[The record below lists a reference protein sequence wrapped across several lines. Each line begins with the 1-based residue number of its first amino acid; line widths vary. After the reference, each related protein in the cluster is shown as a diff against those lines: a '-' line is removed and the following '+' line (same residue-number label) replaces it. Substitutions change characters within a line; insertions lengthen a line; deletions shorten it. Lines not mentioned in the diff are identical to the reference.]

1 MHTVQFTKGLKRNKE
16 TKEGRIW
23 LFLSDCLSRD
33 LNLWLFS
40 KFMVLRISDS
50 DCNLHH
56 HLLWFSGLQTLCTPI
71 SFPGAPIYRVEIMGL
86 LSFHNCMSFSYIKFL
101 LICISIWI
109 DTYKTYIE
117 IDIKICIEYILIYRI
132 YIHIQ
137 SIHIIINI
145 EIDKVIYVN
154 IYTYIYAILLL
165 L

>member
-16 TKEGRIW
+16 TTEGRIW

-86 LSFHNCMSFSYIKFL
+86 LSFHNCMSFSYNKFL
-101 LICISIWI
+101 LICISYWFYFSIGPWLAHEVNNTKMWI
-109 DTYKTYIE
+109 YSFSASWGNSKW
-117 IDIKICIEYILIYRI
+117 
-132 YIHIQ
+132 Q
-137 SIHIIINI
+137 II
-145 EIDKVIYVN
+145 
-154 IYTYIYAILLL
+154 
-165 L
+165 